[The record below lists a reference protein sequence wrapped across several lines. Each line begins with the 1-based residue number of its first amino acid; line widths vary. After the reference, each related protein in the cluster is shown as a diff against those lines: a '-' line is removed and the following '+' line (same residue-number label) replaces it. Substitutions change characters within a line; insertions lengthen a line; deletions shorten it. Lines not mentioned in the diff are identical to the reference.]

1 MYNEDIFELAG
12 NLETP
17 MITSELQQSNDFYG
31 DAYILKKYA
40 GIPTS
45 YPLKAVVE
53 HGPSFQS
60 SHWLPELKAPFPA
73 FITSSSDS
81 SKYIYQLTQKLPLTI
96 GPIIAYAKPYL
107 SRKKSTE
114 LKKKLGKNLLVFIP
128 HATHSCS
135 VEIKNN
141 YVITEIEK
149 EAKNYDSVTI
159 SIYWREI
166 TSELVKYYSSHGYH
180 CVTCGHMFDNHFLN
194 RQRTILEL
202 CDSVLSFG
210 MISAIYYA
218 AYFNKNLKIIP
229 DNDFAL
235 FHLNP
240 QKKIDVADQ
249 VKREKEIFQKYN
261 LTLRKI
267 FKTMTS
273 PTPAIK
279 NFMEQ
284 TCTYSQIKKPKELK
298 NFFTIAEE
306 MYTLPQIL
314 GLKRYAH
321 PLEML
326 KIYEKLGEE
335 KKFKTLTGYLQ
346 AIQVLK

>member
-12 NLETP
+12 NLQTP

-53 HGPSFQS
+53 HGPAFQTC
-60 SHWLPELKAPFPA
+60 HWMPELQAPLPA

-81 SKYIYQLTQKLPLTI
+81 SKYVYQLTQKLPLTI

-141 YVITEIEK
+141 NVITEIEK

-166 TSELVKYYSSHGYH
+166 TSELVKYYSSQGYY
-180 CVTCGHMFDNHFLN
+180 CITCGHMFDNHFLN

-218 AYFNKNLKIIP
+218 VYFNKNLKIIP
-229 DNDFAL
+229 DNDFAS
-235 FHLNP
+235 FHLTP
-240 QKKIDVADQ
+240 QKKIDVANQ
-249 VKREKEIFQKYN
+249 IKRETDIFQKYN

-267 FKTMTS
+267 FTTMTS

-284 TCTYSQIKKPKELK
+284 TCAYSQIKKPKELK

-306 MYTLPQIL
+306 MYTLPQIF

-326 KIYEKLGEE
+326 QIYEKLGEE
-335 KKFKTLTGYLQ
+335 KKFQTLTGYLQ
-346 AIQVLK
+346 TIQVLK